1 MGSFPRPRSLSCNAC
16 FRIAMM
22 FSSVSGFNDNTVD
35 LEIRA
40 LLTSKK
46 GFSVVAPIRMT
57 VPSSTCGRSAS
68 CCILL
73 KRWISST
80 KSTTLPFGVRIGFF
94 ASSTIRLISETPAVT
109 ALIRSNLADVVWA
122 MRRASA
128 VLPVPGGP
136 KRMMEDRRSASIILL
151 SIFPSPRIC
160 SWPIYSDK
168 ERGAMRNAKG
178 SLFLYS
184 SLTPILI
191 VPHCLSMR
199 YPAVFRKEY

>member
-1 MGSFPRPRSLSCNAC
+1 
-16 FRIAMM
+16 MM
-22 FSSVSGFNDNTVD
+22 FSSVSGFKERTVD
-35 LEIRA
+35 LEINA
-40 LLTSKK
+40 LFTSKK

-80 KSTTLPFGVRIGFF
+80 KSTTLPFGVNIGFF
-94 ASSTIRLISETPAVT
+94 ASSTIRLMSPTPAVT
-109 ALIRSNLADVVWA
+109 ALMRSNFAEVVWA
-122 MRRASA
+122 IKRASA

-136 KRMMEDRRSASIILL
+136 KRMIEDRRSASIILL
-151 SIFPSPRIC
+151 NILPSPRIC
-160 SWPIYSDK
+160 SWPMYSDK

-184 SLTPILI
+184 SLTPIFI
-191 VPHCLSMR
+191 VPHCLSAHLVLFGKNISTS
-199 YPAVFRKEY
+199 YPDKADT